1 MKKII
6 INSIL
11 LIVFL
16 GLQLVI
22 NLVSLR
28 LVSLES
34 KLTVEMNDSFSE
46 DIELLTGDITYLRA
60 IMSLANNSKSKNDGV
75 PISQRI
81 SEIFSQM
88 NFIAPPKV
96 IFFIPITIKQKLI
109 NFVHNNLKV
118 VFQKTPSP
126 PPKYLFNVVT

>member
-6 INSIL
+6 INSII

-16 GLQLVI
+16 GLPLVI

-28 LVSLES
+28 LVVLES
-34 KLTVEMNDSFSE
+34 KLTIEMKDSFSQN
-46 DIELLTGDITYLRA
+46 IEVLTGDITYLRA
-60 IMSLANNSKSKNDGV
+60 IISIANNNKPENDGI

-81 SEIFSQM
+81 SESLSQM

-96 IFFIPITIKQKLI
+96 VFFIPETIKQKLAI
-109 NFVHNNLKV
+109 FVHNNLRA

-126 PPKYLFNVVT
+126 PPKYFLN